1 MTGETF
7 IMGAA
12 AFRPLAGLAF
22 CLGLLST
29 VPALAQNAPG
39 PNDNLNAV
47 LWMQR
52 SVEYKANT
60 LAVFALAHYRLDQA
74 LADKNWTAAPAEQK
88 GDYQDLSPAV
98 VLDVDETLLDN
109 SGYQAWQVVNNAGFT
124 GKTWTQFVK
133 SETSTAIPGAVEFTQ
148 YADSK
153 GVRVFYVTNR
163 TKQEEDATRENMKKL
178 GFPLGGN
185 MDTIL
190 TAKEQPDWGSAK
202 GTRRAVI
209 AKHYRILLLVGD
221 NFGDFTDDYKGTEEE
236 RLKVFEANSARW
248 GHDWIALPNPSYG
261 SFESA
266 PYGGNFKLPPE
277 EQRAAKEK
285 VLTPWSG
292 Q

>member
-1 MTGETF
+1 MPLFSRPGLAALALCLALSP
-7 IMGAA
+7 AA
-12 AFRPLAGLAF
+12 AFAEDA
-22 CLGLLST
+22 
-29 VPALAQNAPG
+29 PA
-39 PNDNLNAV
+39 NDNLNAV

-52 SVEYKANT
+52 SVEYKGSALT
-60 LAVFALAHYRLDQA
+60 AFALAKMRLDEA
-74 LADKNWTAAPAEQK
+74 LKDKTWTAAPGEQT
-88 GDYQDLSPAV
+88 GDYKDLSPAV

-109 SGYQAWQVVNNAGFT
+109 SGYQSWMVMNGTSFS

-178 GFPLGGN
+178 GFPMGGN
-185 MDTIL
+185 IDTIL
-190 TAKEQPDWGSAK
+190 SAKEQPDWGSAK

-221 NFGDFTDDYKGTEEE
+221 NFGDFTDDYKGSEAD
-236 RLKVFEANSARW
+236 RLKVFEANAARW
-248 GHDWIALPNPSYG
+248 GHDWIVLPNPSYG

-277 EQRAAKEK
+277 EQRAAKRG

>member
-1 MTGETF
+1 MV
-7 IMGAA
+7 AA
-12 AFRPLAGLAF
+12 AFRPLAVLAL
-22 CLGLLST
+22 CLALAPT
-29 VPALAQNAPG
+29 VPALAQDAPA

-60 LAVFALAHYRLDQA
+60 LAVFALARYRLDQA

-88 GDYQDLSPAV
+88 SDYQSLSPAV

-109 SGYQAWQVVNNAGFT
+109 SGYQSWMVVNGTSFNP
-124 GKTWTQFVK
+124 KTWTQFVK

-185 MDTIL
+185 VDTIL
-190 TAKEQPDWGSAK
+190 SAKEQPDWGSAK
-202 GTRRAVI
+202 GTRRAAI

-221 NFGDFTDDYKGTEEE
+221 NFGDFTDEYKGTEED
-236 RLKVFEANSARW
+236 RLKVFEANNARW
-248 GHDWIALPNPSYG
+248 GHDWLTLPNPSYG